1 MPEGNITLV
10 RRGYETSA
18 RCFFLFL
25 WLLLAATAC
34 PVLAQQAV
42 GGIPS
47 GQQVDR
53 NGDRLPTEEQKEFN
67 RRVLRGEGPPAPERP
82 REPRLA
88 EAQIKEDF
96 RRLQIINNQL
106 QASVAQNGVSSQT
119 LIKPLSEIRRR
130 ARRLRAN
137 LVLTVGKGEE
147 SSVPGGGES
156 LGALLTMLDESV
168 KGFVTNPMFGSSK
181 VLDVE
186 LTKRAGADLARVIEM
201 SGVIA
206 DRLRQGAR

>member
-1 MPEGNITLV
+1 MPEGNVNLA
-10 RRGYETSA
+10 RRGFERSA
-18 RCFFLFL
+18 RCFFLL
-25 WLLLAATAC
+25 LSLLLAAAAC
-34 PVLAQQAV
+34 PVLAQQVV

-53 NGDRLPTEEQKEFN
+53 NGDRLPTDEQKEFN
-67 RRVLRGEGPPAPERP
+67 RRVLRGEAPPAPERP

-96 RRLQIINNQL
+96 RRLQIINNEL
-106 QASVAQNGVSSQT
+106 QASVARDGIPSQT
-119 LIKPLSEIRRR
+119 LIKPLSEIRKR
-130 ARRLRAN
+130 ARRLKAN
-137 LVLTVGKGEE
+137 LVLTTVKGEE
-147 SSVPGGGES
+147 SSSPGGGES
-156 LGALLTMLDESV
+156 LGALLLRLDESV

-186 LTKRAGADLARVIEM
+186 LTKRAGADLARVIEL

-206 DRLRQGAR
+206 ERLRQGAR

>member
-1 MPEGNITLV
+1 MPEGDITLA
-10 RRGYETSA
+10 RRGRETSA
-18 RCFFLFL
+18 RCFSLLL

-34 PVLAQQAV
+34 PVLAQQVV

-53 NGDRLPTEEQKEFN
+53 NGDRLPTEEQQEFN
-67 RRVLRGEGPPAPERP
+67 RHVLRGEGPPTPERP

-96 RRLQIINNQL
+96 RRLQIINNEV
-106 QASVAQNGVSSQT
+106 QASAARNGTPSQT
-119 LIKPLSEIRRR
+119 LIKSLSEIRKR
-130 ARRLRAN
+130 ARRLRSN
-137 LVLTVGKGEE
+137 LVLAAGKGEE
-147 SSVPGGGES
+147 STVTAGGES
-156 LGALLTMLDESV
+156 LAALLTMMDESV
-168 KGFVTNPMFGSSK
+168 KGFVTNPMFGSGK

-186 LTKRAGADLARVIEM
+186 LTKKAAADLARVIEL